1 MINTN
6 DIGTRFLDTRFNRVV
21 TLRAVNTMNGVLMG
35 CVFDPTTPATIPGLN
50 HYWVRATSLSPVEGN

>member
-6 DIGTRFLDTRFNRVV
+6 DIGSRFLDTRFNRVV
-21 TLRAVNTMNGVLMG
+21 TLRAVETMNGVLMG
-35 CVFDPTTPATIPGLN
+35 CVFDPIDAGLIAGLN